1 MTADLATLCLSNEI
15 KEPMMYSSK
24 ASSSSKD
31 QASISIKESEIEFG
45 ITPDSADLLPNPAE
59 LFLGS
64 ISACI
69 LKNVE
74 RFSSLMNFDYEK
86 TEVTVKGT
94 RLEKPPRMDEISY
107 ELLVYSKDPSLNIKL
122 LQKNIENF
130 GTIVNT
136 VKSSCTVRGE
146 VKKIGI

>member
-1 MTADLATLCLSNEI
+1 
-15 KEPMMYSSK
+15 MYSCK
-24 ASSSSKD
+24 ASSTSKD
-31 QASISIKESEIEFG
+31 KASISIKESEIEFG
-45 ITPDSADLLPNPAE
+45 ITSDSDNLNPNPAE

-74 RFSSLMNFDYEK
+74 RFSTLMNFEYEK
-86 TEVTVKGT
+86 AEVIVKGN

-107 ELLVYSKDPSLNIKL
+107 ELLVYSKDGSLNINL

-136 VKSSCTVRGE
+136 VKSVCSVRGQI
-146 VKKIGI
+146 KKVGE

>member
-1 MTADLATLCLSNEI
+1 
-15 KEPMMYSSK
+15 MMYFCK

-31 QASISIKESEIEFG
+31 KASISIKESDIEFG
-45 ITPDSADLLPNPAE
+45 ITSDSVDRLPNPAE

-64 ISACI
+64 ITACI

-86 TEVTVKGT
+86 AEVTVKGT

-107 ELLVYSKDPSLNIKL
+107 ELLVYSQDPSLNIKL

-130 GTIVNT
+130 GTILNT
-136 VKSSCTVRGE
+136 VKSSCRVSGE
-146 VKKIGI
+146 VKKIGF

>member
-1 MTADLATLCLSNEI
+1 M
-15 KEPMMYSSK
+15 KYSSQ
-24 ASSSSKD
+24 ASSRSKD
-31 QASISIKESEIEFG
+31 NASITIKESEIEFG
-45 ITPDSADLLPNPAE
+45 ITPASADLLPNPAE

-74 RFSSLMNFDYEK
+74 RFSSLMNFQYSHA
-86 TEVTVKGT
+86 EVTVTAT

-107 ELLVYSKDPSLNIKL
+107 ELLVYSQDPTLNIKL

-136 VKSSCTVRGE
+136 VKSSCSIRGE
-146 VKKIGI
+146 IKKMDGDLR

>member
-1 MTADLATLCLSNEI
+1 
-15 KEPMMYSSK
+15 MMYSSK
-24 ASSSSKD
+24 ARSSSKD
-31 QASISIKESEIEFG
+31 KASITIKKSEIEFG

-74 RFSSLMNFDYEK
+74 RFSSLMNFEY
-86 TEVTVKGT
+86 TGAEVTVTAT
-94 RLEKPPRMDEISY
+94 RLEKPPRMDEINY
-107 ELLVYSKDPSLNIKL
+107 ELLIYSQDTSLNVQL

-136 VKSSCTVRGE
+136 VKSACSIRGK
-146 VKKIGI
+146 VKKIAV

>member
-1 MTADLATLCLSNEI
+1 
-15 KEPMMYSSK
+15 MMYSSK
-24 ASSSSKD
+24 ASSTLKD

-64 ISACI
+64 ISACS

-86 TEVTVKGT
+86 AELT
-94 RLEKPPRMDEISY
+94 RLRKPLRMDDISY
-107 ELLVYSKDPSLNIKL
+107 ESIVYSQNPSLNIKS
-122 LQKNIENF
+122 LQ
-130 GTIVNT
+130 
-136 VKSSCTVRGE
+136 
-146 VKKIGI
+146 

>member
-1 MTADLATLCLSNEI
+1 MI
-15 KEPMMYSSK
+15 YSSK
-24 ASSSSKD
+24 ASSSSKVK
-31 QASISIKESEIEFG
+31 ASISIKESQIEFG
-45 ITPDSADLLPNPAE
+45 ITPDSAELLPNPAE

-74 RFSSLMNFDYEK
+74 RFSSLMNFEY
-86 TEVTVKGT
+86 TRAEVIVTAT
-94 RLEKPPRMDEISY
+94 RLEKPPRMDGINY
-107 ELLVYSKDPSLNIKL
+107 ELLIYTQNATLNVQL

-136 VKSSCTVRGE
+136 VKSACSIQGE
-146 VKKIGI
+146 VKKIAV